1 MLSSNFSLIFGLI
14 GIKRVQDGGANKS
27 SIILSSVLIYDSL
40 SLSLSRCV
48 YVCVSIS
55 FFSDLWFFLSLYLS
69 LSVCVYVCVSVSALL
84 MLSVEVLGIAEIGPF
99 FGLKPSRSSFHFL
112 IFPIWLLRKW
122 GKRVLFLVWN
132 PIENEATPWVLA
144 V

>member
-1 MLSSNFSLIFGLI
+1 M
-14 GIKRVQDGGANKS
+14 V
-27 SIILSSVLIYDSL
+27 VLIRAPWFFLLFWSMIL

-48 YVCVSIS
+48 YVCVSVS
-55 FFSDLWFFLSLYLS
+55 FFSDLWVFLSVYLS

-112 IFPIWLLRKW
+112 IFPVWLLRKW
-122 GKRVLFLVWN
+122 GKRVLFWVWN
-132 PIENEATPWVLA
+132 PIKNEATPWVLA
-144 V
+144 VQEKKRKKEKRKKRKNF